1 MGESRCVYTSFEA
14 RDLYRADIPRQNS
27 FLHVAGKS
35 GNKGTNAV
43 LRAWQQIPNGLPPLT
58 VVASNPEF
66 KALWEKNHSNIE
78 FFQKV
83 DESHLIQLMNSHRY
97 HVAPSPYEGFGHS
110 IHEAL
115 GCSALVVTTSAP
127 PMSQIHGV
135 AALVPVTTPVKQRLA
150 MMYHVTPQDVNSTC
164 RALVEESSDSK
175 AMRSANARQQ
185 FLGNRNFFRKRIHA
199 TSGERMTNVL
209 WFLGHPLCY
218 DQTLI
223 NELFSGPEFQHS
235 VFQRKTDLA
244 ITPDMGA
251 IVVIPGRQCV
261 EPPENDVPMLRAML
275 QRMKWAVV
283 LITGDEESRFPFQEL
298 MLPNTRVWVMS
309 PVQGKHD
316 ILGKRHLINGSQ
328 PHLHNSLKKL
338 GNCAKDLQWYF
349 AGQITH
355 PRREQCAKV
364 LRPLAG
370 GKLIETKGFLQ
381 GVPPAEYYADMLRAK
396 VVPCPSGPVELSTA
410 RIFEAIECGCVPVV
424 DAVTPY
430 PEYKNAAKP
439 GYWQWFF
446 DGEVP
451 FPVIYDWA
459 HFPKVLAEVL
469 DDFNGWQGSVYKWWQ
484 DYKTGFRNR
493 VMADVQALREG
504 QCPTSQS

>member
-1 MGESRCVYTSFEA
+1 
-14 RDLYRADIPRQNS
+14 
-27 FLHVAGKS
+27 
-35 GNKGTNAV
+35 
-43 LRAWQQIPNGLPPLT
+43 
-58 VVASNPEF
+58 
-66 KALWEKNHSNIE
+66 
-78 FFQKV
+78 
-83 DESHLIQLMNSHRY
+83 
-97 HVAPSPYEGFGHS
+97 
-110 IHEAL
+110 
-115 GCSALVVTTSAP
+115 
-127 PMSQIHGV
+127 
-135 AALVPVTTPVKQRLA
+135 
-150 MMYHVTPQDVNSTC
+150 
-164 RALVEESSDSK
+164 
-175 AMRSANARQQ
+175 
-185 FLGNRNFFRKRIHA
+185 
-199 TSGERMTNVL
+199 MTNVL

-328 PHLHNSLKKL
+328 PHLFRCIEHLRRANTTIPKT
-338 GNCAKDLQWYF
+338 CDWFF
-349 AGQITH
+349 AGQVTH
-355 PRREQCAKV
+355 PRREQCVRA
-364 LRPLAG
+364 LRPLPKG
-370 GKLIETKGFLQ
+370 NLVETKGFLQ
-381 GVPPAEYYADMLRAK
+381 GVSPMDYYMHMLQAK

-424 DAVTPY
+424 DSVTPY

-446 DGEVP
+446 GGDVP
-451 FPVIYDWA
+451 FMVIRDWA
-459 HFPKVLAEVL
+459 HFPDILKWVLENFEEV
-469 DDFNGWQGSVYKWWQ
+469 QGRVYKWWQ
-484 DYKTGFRNR
+484 DYKTDFRNR
-493 VMADVQALREG
+493 VMADVRVLKGG
-504 QCPTSQS
+504 Q